1 MVRIALVEDDP
12 IYRNQLKEYLARY
25 EKESAEKIRITT
37 FTDGDEIAIGYRAE
51 YDIILMDI
59 EMNYMDGMTAA
70 EEIRRLDPEVVII
83 FITNSPQY
91 AIKGYAVNALDYV
104 LKPLYYYAFSQ
115 CINRASGRMQN
126 RTKRFLYVSSKNGSQ
141 KLDCS
146 RIYFMEVQGHDLA
159 YHTADG
165 VVTAIG
171 TMKDVEEALDNRAFF
186 RCNRCYLVN
195 LEHVDGIRDEEAIV
209 GGEPVQISRS
219 RKKAFLDALNNY
231 FGEVGK

>member
-91 AIKGYAVNALDYV
+91 AIKGY
-104 LKPLYYYAFSQ
+104 
-115 CINRASGRMQN
+115 QN
-126 RTKRFLYVSSKNGSQ
+126 LP
-141 KLDCS
+141 
-146 RIYFMEVQGHDLA
+146 
-159 YHTADG
+159 
-165 VVTAIG
+165 VTAIAPGAFAG
-171 TMKDVEEALDNRAFF
+171 TEKPEGTEANVYVPAEALPAYRTDYFWP
-186 RCNRCYLVN
+186 
-195 LEHVDGIRDEEAIV
+195 IV
-209 GGEPVQISRS
+209 GSRIRS
-219 RKKAFLDALNNY
+219 A
-231 FGEVGK
+231 V

>member
-12 IYRNQLKEYLARY
+12 IYRNQLKEYLVRY

-91 AIKGYAVNALDYV
+91 AIKGY
-104 LKPLYYYAFSQ
+104 
-115 CINRASGRMQN
+115 QN
-126 RTKRFLYVSSKNGSQ
+126 LP
-141 KLDCS
+141 
-146 RIYFMEVQGHDLA
+146 
-159 YHTADG
+159 
-165 VVTAIG
+165 VTAIAPGAFAGAEKLEEITLQTGIRAIGDGAFRGCGSLMRIILESAVPSECRVGQKLLEG
-171 TMKDVEEALDNRAFF
+171 TEANVYVPAEALSAYRTDYFWSIFGSR
-186 RCNRCYLVN
+186 
-195 LEHVDGIRDEEAIV
+195 IRPAV
-209 GGEPVQISRS
+209 
-219 RKKAFLDALNNY
+219 
-231 FGEVGK
+231 